1 MRKYL
6 DRIQSQ
12 HANVLLIQ
20 SGAPGNCWKHIPQM
34 CPRNTEIEVFS
45 ESAILTPARPY
56 FEIEINYLIG
66 RQKGVAGV

>member
-6 DRIQSQ
+6 DCIQSQ

-34 CPRNTEIEVFS
+34 YPRDTEIEVFG
-45 ESAILTPARPY
+45 IGDFDPARPY

-66 RQKGVAGV
+66 RQNGVAGV